1 LIGFSE
7 KTKNISRYEKNIR
20 ESKNRIQEIDK
31 LVQVLFEQKVSG
43 EVDVSDSMFKRMVSK
58 YENEQ
63 FNLTSDL
70 EQLENEVN
78 ECKRIDKNLTG
89 WIKRIK
95 NCLSIDSVT
104 RAIAVELIDCIE
116 VSEKYEDCGE
126 VYIDVSIFYKF
137 GMQKNSHKT

>member
-1 LIGFSE
+1 MIGFSE